1 MKILCLL
8 VGLIACSLGFARHLN
23 AQPYPSR
30 VIRLVSPYAPGG
42 GTDFLARTIGQK
54 LTEVLGYGVVVD
66 NRPGAG
72 GIIGT
77 ESVAKAPPDGY
88 TIMLASP
95 SPIVVAPHLV
105 KNLPYDPFKDLA
117 PITLISIVPTIMAV
131 HPSLPARTVR
141 EFIRLAKLKVGELTY
156 SSSGNGGTGHL
167 AGALFDLNAGTKMI
181 HVPYRGTGPATSA
194 LIAGEVSL
202 SFGETIALLPHVK
215 SGRLRALAVTSLK
228 RSSILPDLPA
238 VAETIPGYTA
248 GPWYGL
254 LAPAKTPSEIIAKLN
269 REVVNI
275 LRMPDIK
282 ASLTSVGAEPIGN
295 TPSEFAML
303 LKEETERWGR
313 VVREASIR
321 IE

>member
-1 MKILCLL
+1 MKMLCVLL
-8 VGLIACSLGFARHLN
+8 GLIACSMGLAPHVN
-23 AQPYPSR
+23 AQSYPSR

-42 GTDFLARTIGQK
+42 GTDLLARTIGQK
-54 LTEVLGYGVVVD
+54 LAEVLRYSVVVD

-77 ESVAKAPPDGY
+77 EFVAKAPPDGY

-117 PITLISIVPTIMAV
+117 PITLIAIVPAIMAV
-131 HPSLPARTVR
+131 HPSLPARTVK
-141 EFIRLAKLKVGELTY
+141 EFIQLAKSRAGELTY

-167 AGALFDLNAGTKMI
+167 AGALFDLKTGTKMI
-181 HVPYRGTGPATSA
+181 HVPYKGTGPATTA

-202 SFGETIALLPHVK
+202 SFGEAIALLPHVK

-228 RSSILPDLPA
+228 RSSILPELPA
-238 VAETIPGYTA
+238 LAETIPGYTA

-254 LAPAKTPSEIIAKLN
+254 LAPVKTPSEIIARLN

-275 LRMPDIK
+275 LRMPDVK
-282 ASLTSVGAEPIGN
+282 AGLTSVGAEPVGN
-295 TPSEFAML
+295 TPNEFAL
-303 LKEETERWGR
+303 VLKEETERWGR
-313 VVREASIR
+313 VIRDASIR